1 MPPMSA
7 SAFSCPTGHPSGCS
21 GLRVSRK
28 NMPFGGCVW
37 CRRRLRCPPG
47 RQGVSSLYGRAR
59 PPHIGRAGGRAGHL
73 ARPSLCSG
81 PDTLGCVTPRL
92 LDGSIQVKRGS
103 EVSSPVPLPR
113 LLSGRAAL
121 PFLRS
126 AAFTVPRKRCAV
138 RRMLRGRVSP
148 IVPTR
153 REAPLCA
160 DKVLFSFSSL

>member
-1 MPPMSA
+1 MPSMSA
-7 SAFSCPTGHPSGCS
+7 SVFSCPTGHPSGCS

-28 NMPFGGCVW
+28 NMPFGRCVW

-92 LDGSIQVKRGS
+92 LDGSIQVKRGVGFIPCAPPAS
-103 EVSSPVPLPR
+103 SLWPRCTAIPPQRGLYRASQKMCRSADAPGSGVAYRADEAGRSPVR
-113 LLSGRAAL
+113 
-121 PFLRS
+121 
-126 AAFTVPRKRCAV
+126 
-138 RRMLRGRVSP
+138 
-148 IVPTR
+148 
-153 REAPLCA
+153 
-160 DKVLFSFSSL
+160 